1 MTENMFSPLTLNITD
16 LLAVP
21 CIFMD
26 QGCNIKLK
34 KKEILE
40 HEKEECRYRKL
51 ECPGCSV
58 KFEAFTLTDHFHN
71 CSNISCK
78 EDVKLDETHTVLY
91 RTRTEL
97 CNLDMMWPRVLKLT
111 NSKNWFLLCAD
122 RVEDELVFYL
132 KHHSGEERKETFS
145 YNLKVSNVGNT
156 FSRSMSGVCTPVD
169 MKVDDA
175 MLGGFTLD
183 VSVKVMEKMCFN
195 STDMDP
201 KFSWKVELNLFQSD
215 S

>member
-1 MTENMFSPLTLNITD
+1 
-16 LLAVP
+16 
-21 CIFMD
+21 MD

-34 KKEILE
+34 KNKILE

-58 KFEAFTLTDHFHN
+58 KFEAFILPDHFHE
-71 CSNISCK
+71 CSDIDCE
-78 EDVKLDETHTVLY
+78 EDVKLDETRTVLY
-91 RTRTEL
+91 
-97 CNLDMMWPRVLKLT
+97 NLKDEIESSTPIVYKLE
-111 NSKNWFLLCAD
+111 SSENWFLLCAD
-122 RVEDELVFYL
+122 HVEDELVFYL
-132 KHHSGEERKETFS
+132 KHHSGEEGKETFS

-169 MKVDDA
+169 MTVDDA

-183 VSVKVMEKMCFN
+183 VSVKVMEKMC

-201 KFSWKVELNLFQSD
+201 KFLWKVKFNLFKSD

>member
-1 MTENMFSPLTLNITD
+1 MLV
-16 LLAVP
+16 VP

-34 KKEILE
+34 KNKILE

-58 KFEAFTLTDHFHN
+58 KFEAFILPDHFHN
-71 CSNISCK
+71 CSGIICK
-78 EDVKLDETHTVLY
+78 ADVKLDKTHTVIY
-91 RTRTEL
+91 RTHTEL
-97 CNLDMMWPRVLKLT
+97 CNLEDRITSYKTIVYKLE
-111 NSKNWFLLCAD
+111 SSENWFLLCAD
-122 RVEDELVFYL
+122 HVEDELVFYL

-183 VSVKVMEKMCFN
+183 VSVKVMEKMC
-195 STDMDP
+195 STDKDHV
-201 KFSWKVELNLFQSD
+201 FSWKVELNLFQSN

>member
-1 MTENMFSPLTLNITD
+1 
-16 LLAVP
+16 
-21 CIFMD
+21 MD
-26 QGCNIKLK
+26 QGCSIKLK

-58 KFEAFTLTDHFHN
+58 KFEAFTLTDHFLN
-71 CSNISCK
+71 CSNIDYE
-78 EDVKLDETHTVLY
+78 EDLKLDETY
-91 RTRTEL
+91 TEL
-97 CNLDMMWPRVLKLT
+97 CNLEDRITSYKTIVYKLES
-111 NSKNWFLLCAD
+111 SKNWFLLCAD

-145 YNLKVSNVGNT
+145 YNLKVSNRGNT

-183 VSVKVMEKMCFN
+183 VSVKVMEKMC
-195 STDMDP
+195 STDMNHV
-201 KFSWKVELNLFQSD
+201 FSWNMDLSLFQSN

>member
-1 MTENMFSPLTLNITD
+1 
-16 LLAVP
+16 
-21 CIFMD
+21 MD

-34 KKEILE
+34 KNKILE
-40 HEKEECRYRKL
+40 HEKEECRYREL

-58 KFEAFTLTDHFHN
+58 KFEAFILPDHFLN
-71 CSNISCK
+71 CSDIDCK
-78 EDVKLDETHTVLY
+78 EDVKLDETLAVQY

-97 CNLDMMWPRVLKLT
+97 YNLENSKPSVSKLES
-111 NSKNWFLLCAD
+111 SKNWFLLCAD

-145 YNLKVSNVGNT
+145 YNLKVSNRGNT

-183 VSVKVMEKMCFN
+183 VSVKVMEKMCFI

-201 KFSWKVELNLFQSD
+201 KFSWKVELNLFQSKLFKKFKFI
-215 S
+215 

>member
-1 MTENMFSPLTLNITD
+1 MSSF
-16 LLAVP
+16 
-21 CIFMD
+21 
-26 QGCNIKLK
+26 
-34 KKEILE
+34 
-40 HEKEECRYRKL
+40 R
-51 ECPGCSV
+51 
-58 KFEAFTLTDHFHN
+58 
-71 CSNISCK
+71 
-78 EDVKLDETHTVLY
+78 
-91 RTRTEL
+91 
-97 CNLDMMWPRVLKLT
+97 PRVLKLT

-183 VSVKVMEKMCFN
+183 VSVKVMEKMC
-195 STDMDP
+195 STDMNHV
-201 KFSWKVELNLFQSD
+201 FSWNMDLNLFQSD